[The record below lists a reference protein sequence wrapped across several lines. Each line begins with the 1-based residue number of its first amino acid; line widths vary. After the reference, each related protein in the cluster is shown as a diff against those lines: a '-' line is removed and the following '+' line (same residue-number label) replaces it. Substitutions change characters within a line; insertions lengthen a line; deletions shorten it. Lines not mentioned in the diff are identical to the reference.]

1 MESGHVSP
9 YAPYYKMKYR
19 ITDDTNIVPEM
30 EILSLIKTIL
40 KGSVIVPELHL
51 YVRLAC
57 RHDG

>member
-1 MESGHVSP
+1 
-9 YAPYYKMKYR
+9 MKYR

-40 KGSVIVPELHL
+40 KGPVIVPELHL
-51 YVRLAC
+51 YVRSAC